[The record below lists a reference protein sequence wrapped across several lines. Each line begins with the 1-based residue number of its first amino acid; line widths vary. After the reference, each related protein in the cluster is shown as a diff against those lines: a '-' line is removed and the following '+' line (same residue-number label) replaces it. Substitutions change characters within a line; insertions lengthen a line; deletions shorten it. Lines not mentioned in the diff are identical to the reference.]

1 MKYSRHF
8 NTTIQGH
15 ICFIDKTKGL
25 ISIYSSKALQRI
37 GYIVLLQQLSGL
49 EKITA

>member
-25 ISIYSSKALQRI
+25 ISIYSSNALQRI